1 MTENN
6 KFGRSFGPVGSFAG
20 MVVFVAG
27 LVLTFFHLTALI
39 LVLIGA
45 FAGFSSTSTLI
56 DYERKR
62 VRFSN
67 NLFGIIKLGRWLN
80 VEPSM
85 KIGMRESEITWR
97 AFSQGNRA
105 IDIVDRDYKIIL
117 FDSANKEIMPV
128 KQTRSKDQAKIDLEA
143 MGSRLGI
150 NLL

>member
-6 KFGRSFGPVGSFAG
+6 KFERSFGPVGSSAG
-20 MVVFVAG
+20 MVIFVAG
-27 LVLTFFHLTALI
+27 LVLIFFHLTALI
-39 LVLIGA
+39 LILIGA
-45 FAGFSSTSTLI
+45 FVGFSSSSTLI

-67 NLFGIIKLGRWLN
+67 NLFGILKIGRWLN
-80 VEPSM
+80 IEPSM
-85 KIGMRESEITWR
+85 KIGMKESELTWR

-105 IDIVDRDYKIIL
+105 LDIVNKDYKIIL

-128 KQTRSKDQAKIDLEA
+128 KQTHSKDQAKIDLEA

-150 NLL
+150 RML